1 MFPFPTIVVKLCWVS
16 QYENNIFSI
25 SVAVVVAFFICWA
38 PFHVQ
43 RLYTIYATFPKPDE
57 KTHSLYLRIYEL
69 VTYISGVLYYVSAT
83 TNPILYSIMSVK
95 FREAFKVSTLYIVFL
110 VDLSGEA

>member
-1 MFPFPTIVVKLCWVS
+1 MQTTFP
-16 QYENNIFSI
+16 I

-110 VDLSGEA
+110 VDLSGEAASSFSVN

>member
-1 MFPFPTIVVKLCWVS
+1 MDCTKKQLIKSTFSPINTRIVNGWFLFP
-16 QYENNIFSI
+16 
-25 SVAVVVAFFICWA
+25 VAVVVAFFICWA

-57 KTHSLYLRIYEL
+57 KTHSLYLQIYAL
-69 VTYISGVLYYVSAT
+69 VTYISGVLYYISAT

-95 FREAFKVSTLYIVFL
+95 FREAFKVGTCFRLINCSW
-110 VDLSGEA
+110 A